1 MKGTAWDIARIAGD
15 AQWLAHRHDASA
27 DTIHFVHAPRQ
38 IHREA
43 TFLIDDQ
50 LPESGR
56 PVIFDRRSAV
66 AAAGAR
72 APIHFIFHSAY
83 CCSTLLARAFDK
95 EGLAM
100 GLKEPVI
107 LNDLVGWRHRGG
119 DPKKIAE
126 VMESALT
133 LLARP
138 FAPGEAV
145 VVKPSNVVTA
155 LIPAM
160 MALRPESRV
169 LLLHAP
175 LTVYLNSIA
184 RKGMWGR
191 LWVRDLFVKL
201 SKDGLTDYGFSAD
214 EILQQTDLQIAAI
227 GWLAQHRLF
236 AAVAQHYPERVRTLD
251 SETLMARPN
260 DVMKSLS
267 RLFDLPMEEAT
278 IEAIVQGD
286 AFSRHSKD
294 GKAYDKE
301 ARKAEQRAGAE
312 AHADEVEKVATWAQR
327 VAASAG
333 QSLELPQRLLS

>member
-1 MKGTAWDIARIAGD
+1 MKGPAQDIAKIAGD
-15 AQWLAHRHDASA
+15 ARWLAHRHDASA

-38 IHREA
+38 VHRDA

-50 LPESGR
+50 LPESGK
-56 PVIFDRRSAV
+56 PVIVERRSAV
-66 AAAGAR
+66 AAAGNR

-83 CCSTLLARAFDK
+83 CCSTLLARAFDV

-133 LLARP
+133 LLGRP
-138 FAPGEAV
+138 FAPGEAII
-145 VVKPSNVVTA
+145 VKPSNVVTA

-160 MALRPESRV
+160 MAIRPESRV

-175 LTVYLNSIA
+175 LNVYLSSIA

-201 SKDGLTDYGFSAD
+201 SKDGLTQYGFSAE
-214 EILQQTDLQIAAI
+214 EIIQQTDLQIAAI

-236 AAVAQHYPERVRTLD
+236 AAVAQRHPQRVRTLD
-251 SETLMARPN
+251 SEALMARPK
-260 DVMKSLS
+260 DVMKALS
-267 RLFDLPMEEAT
+267 GLFELPMDEAT
-278 IEAIVQGD
+278 LDAIVTGD

-294 GKAYDKE
+294 GSAYDSE

-312 AHADEVEKVATWAQR
+312 VHSDEVEKVAVWAET

-333 QSLELPQRLLS
+333 QSLDLPQPLLN